1 MEEIADNQQLSP
13 NVLERCLNALAA
25 GQYGYLTRRQLLSC
39 RLTPGAI
46 AYRQRSGRLVRVHQG
61 VYSLGPPR
69 LDPPAQAAAAVLACS
84 PGATLSHSSA
94 AFLWGLMKAWTAPPE
109 VTTTRDRRHQGI
121 TVHVS
126 TTLAGRDVRTHLG
139 IRMTS
144 AARALLEIA
153 PRLST
158 RERTRAYSD
167 ARHARRLYP
176 AELAEIL
183 TRLPRHPGAIFLR
196 PLVED
201 RAGPTRSDFEDAF
214 RAFVTR
220 FGLPEPLINAR
231 VAGYEVDALFPRH
244 NVIVELDSWEFHQ
257 GHPSFESDRD
267 RDAAL
272 LAGYVTVRIT
282 WERLMGQSER
292 EAERLHAILAQRQY
306 AS

>member
-1 MEEIADNQQLSP
+1 M
-13 NVLERCLNALAA
+13 
-25 GQYGYLTRRQLLSC
+25 
-39 RLTPGAI
+39 
-46 AYRQRSGRLVRVHQG
+46 RVHQG
-61 VYSLGPPR
+61 IYSLGPPR
-69 LDPPAQAAAAVLACS
+69 LDPPAQAAAGVLACS
-84 PGATLSHSSA
+84 PGAALSHSSA
-94 AFLWGLMKAWTAPPE
+94 AFLWGLTKAWTAPPE

-126 TTLAGRDVRTHLG
+126 TPLAGRDVRTHLG

-144 AARALLEIA
+144 AARALLDIA
-153 PRLST
+153 PRLTT

-196 PLVED
+196 PLIED
-201 RAGPTRSDFEDAF
+201 Q
-214 RAFVTR
+214 
-220 FGLPEPLINAR
+220 
-231 VAGYEVDALFPRH
+231 RH
-244 NVIVELDSWEFHQ
+244 KVIVELDSWEFHQ

-272 LAGYVTVRIT
+272 LAAGYVTVRIT